1 MSNASFYH
9 DGSRKLQHQFDTRR
23 LADRLEEHLVRDR
36 IQPSQQ
42 QFIEGLDMFFL
53 ATADAQ
59 GQPNCSYK
67 AGARGFVRVVDVHT
81 IAFPIYDGNGMYL
94 SAGNALVNAQVGLL
108 FIDFEQQKRLRLNGL
123 ASITPHDDLLPA
135 YPEAQFVMRVTVTQ
149 IFPNCPRY
157 IHKLQR
163 VQASPFVPREGVPT
177 PVPGWK
183 SDPRWCDALPTH
195 DPARHDKDEP
205 TGSG

>member
-1 MSNASFYH
+1 MSNDRFYH
-9 DGSRKLQHQFDTRR
+9 EGSRRLQDQFDTRG

-36 IQPSQQ
+36 IQPNQQ

-59 GQPNCSYK
+59 GRPNCSYK
-67 AGARGFVRVVDVHT
+67 AGARGFVRVVDERT
-81 IAFPIYDGNGMYL
+81 IAFPVYDGNGMYL
-94 SAGNALVNAQVGLL
+94 SAGNALVNPQVGLL

-123 ASITPHDDLLPA
+123 ASVQPDDELA
-135 YPEAQFVMRVTVTQ
+135 ASWPETQFVMRVEVTE

-157 IHKLQR
+157 IHKFQR
-163 VQASPFVPREGVPT
+163 VQDSPFVPQEGVPT

-183 SDPRWCDALPTH
+183 SDSRWCDALPAH
-195 DPARHDKDEP
+195 DPARQEQRVP
-205 TGSG
+205 PAES

>member
-1 MSNASFYH
+1 MSNDRFYH
-9 DGSRKLQHQFDTRR
+9 EGSRRLQDQFDTRR

-36 IQPSQQ
+36 IQPNQQ

-59 GQPNCSYK
+59 GLPNCSYK
-67 AGARGFVRVVDVHT
+67 AGARGFVRVVDDHT
-81 IAFPIYDGNGMYL
+81 IAFPSYDGNGMYL

-123 ASITPHDDLLPA
+123 ASITPDDDLLPA

-157 IHKLQR
+157 IHKFQR
-163 VQASPFVPREGVPT
+163 VQDSPFVPREGVPT

-183 SDPRWCDALPTH
+183 GDPRWCDALAVH
-195 DPARHDKDEP
+195 DPARHDKNEP
-205 TGSG
+205 AGSA

>member
-1 MSNASFYH
+1 MSDVSFYH
-9 DGSRKLQHQFDTRR
+9 EGSRKLQDQFDTRR
-23 LADRLEEHLVRDR
+23 LADRLEEHLVRDT
-36 IQPSQQ
+36 IQPSQK

-53 ATADAQ
+53 ASADAR

-67 AGARGFVRVVDVHT
+67 AGARGFVRVMDDHT

-94 SAGNALVNAQVGLL
+94 SAGNAVVNPQVGLL

-123 ASITPHDDLLPA
+123 ASITPGDELLA
-135 YPEAQFVMRVTVTQ
+135 MYPEAQFVIRVTVTQ

-157 IHKLQR
+157 IHKFQR
-163 VQASPFVPREGVPT
+163 VQDSPFVPQQGVTT

-183 SDPRWCDALPTH
+183 SDSRWCDALPAQ
-195 DPARHDKDEP
+195 DPARPDRTKPPAER
-205 TGSG
+205 

>member
-1 MSNASFYH
+1 MSNDRFYH
-9 DGSRKLQHQFDTRR
+9 EGSRRLQDQFDTRR

-36 IQPSQQ
+36 IQPSQK

-67 AGARGFVRVVDVHT
+67 AGARGFVRVVDDHT

-94 SAGNALVNAQVGLL
+94 SAGNAVVNPRVGLL

-123 ASITPHDDLLPA
+123 ARITPEDELLGA
-135 YPEAQFVMRVTVTQ
+135 YPEAQFVVRVTVTQ

-157 IHKLQR
+157 IHKFQR
-163 VQASPFVPREGVPT
+163 VQDSPFVPQQGVAT

-183 SDPRWCDALPTH
+183 SDPRWCDSLPAH
-195 DPARHDKDEP
+195 DPARPDRTEP
-205 TGSG
+205 PA

>member
-1 MSNASFYH
+1 MSNDGFYH
-9 DGSRKLQHQFDTRR
+9 EGSRRLQDQFDTRR

-36 IQPSQQ
+36 IEPSQK

-67 AGARGFVRVVDVHT
+67 AGARGFVRVVDEHT
-81 IAFPIYDGNGMYL
+81 IAFPNYDGNGMYL
-94 SAGNALVNAQVGLL
+94 SAGNAVVNPQVGLL

-123 ASITPHDDLLPA
+123 ARITPQDELLA
-135 YPEAQFVMRVTVTQ
+135 TYPEAQFVVRVTVTQ

-157 IHKLQR
+157 IHKFQR
-163 VQASPFVPREGVPT
+163 VQDSAFVPQQGVPT
-177 PVPGWK
+177 PVPRWK
-183 SDPRWCDALPTH
+183 SDPLWCDALPAH
-195 DPARHDKDEP
+195 DPARRGRTEP
-205 TGSG
+205 SA